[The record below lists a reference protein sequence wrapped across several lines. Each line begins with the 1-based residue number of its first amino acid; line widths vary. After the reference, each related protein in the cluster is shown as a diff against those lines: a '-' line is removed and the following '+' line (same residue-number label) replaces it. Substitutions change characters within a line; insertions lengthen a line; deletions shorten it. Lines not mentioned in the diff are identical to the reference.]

1 MDGRGRKELTP
12 SIDAPQNGCYFL
24 CRITFGGIPMEGE
37 RKNYWEEKQEEDKN
51 TILQILQ
58 ELGVARKDIS
68 LHEDLCVFPY
78 KNV

>member
-1 MDGRGRKELTP
+1 
-12 SIDAPQNGCYFL
+12 
-24 CRITFGGIPMEGE
+24 MEGE